1 MRTRRH
7 TAPVFGSLR
16 SAPWGRFARDL
27 GLVALTFVVGYIAS
41 SFWIAP
47 GPLLGSNHAVPRVL
61 GLPMA
66 EARTALAA
74 AGFRSRIE
82 GERPNPGIAPG
93 DIVWQDPPPGTAV
106 APNAVVQLVSSAGPA
121 PVTVPDVMGL
131 ALPYARKV
139 IEAAGDQGGQG
150 RHRPRRR
157 PRDRRGHRHPAGAG
171 ERSFAGRPGGPGRE
185 RRRPEALRDRA
196 HRAEHPERRP
206 RAASG
211 AGRRRWSPAARSGS
225 TWT

>member
-47 GPLLGSNHAVPRVL
+47 GSLLGSNHAVPRVL

-121 PVTVPDVMGL
+121 PVTVPDVVGL

-139 IEAAGDQGGQG
+139 IEAAGIKVG
-150 RHRPRRR
+150 RV
-157 PRDRRGHRHPAGAG
+157 DTVRG
-171 ERSFAGRPGGPGRE
+171 GGPETGVVIATQPAPGNGRS
-185 RRRPEALRDRA
+185 RGAPVDLVV
-196 HRAEHPERRP
+196 
-206 RAASG
+206 SG
-211 AGRRRWSPAARSGS
+211 VGGGAP
-225 TWT
+225 